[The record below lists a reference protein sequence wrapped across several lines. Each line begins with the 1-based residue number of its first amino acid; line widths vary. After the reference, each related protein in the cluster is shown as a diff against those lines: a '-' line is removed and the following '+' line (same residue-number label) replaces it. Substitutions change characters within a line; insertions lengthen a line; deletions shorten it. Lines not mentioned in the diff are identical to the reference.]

1 MPTTYQPSPVLTLAQ
16 RESGIRALISSS
28 FSFSLKS
35 FSILSDILSKNLPSF
50 KGAFSETAGRGR
62 NHFTEIKKVLDD
74 RYVLQSDCND
84 RQENVNKKFSKDDK
98 RIELL
103 VHDFKVI
110 KWLITTVAVSSISV
124 LVVSFFEL
132 ILK

>member
-1 MPTTYQPSPVLTLAQ
+1 MLTH
-16 RESGIRALISSS
+16 
-28 FSFSLKS
+28 
-35 FSILSDILSKNLPSF
+35 DD
-50 KGAFSETAGRGR
+50 
-62 NHFTEIKKVLDD
+62 FTEIKKVLDD
-74 RYVLQSDCND
+74 RYVLQSDCD
-84 RQENVNKKFSKDDK
+84 TAQREVNKKFYKDDK

-110 KWLITTVAVSSISV
+110 KWLMTTVAASSIGA

>member
-1 MPTTYQPSPVLTLAQ
+1 MLTH
-16 RESGIRALISSS
+16 
-28 FSFSLKS
+28 
-35 FSILSDILSKNLPSF
+35 DD
-50 KGAFSETAGRGR
+50 
-62 NHFTEIKKVLDD
+62 FTEIKKVLDD
-74 RYVLQSDCND
+74 RYVLQSDCD
-84 RQENVNKKFSKDDK
+84 TAQREVNKKFSKDDK

-110 KWLITTVAVSSISV
+110 KWLMTTVAASSIGA

>member
-1 MPTTYQPSPVLTLAQ
+1 MLAH
-16 RESGIRALISSS
+16 
-28 FSFSLKS
+28 
-35 FSILSDILSKNLPSF
+35 DD
-50 KGAFSETAGRGR
+50 
-62 NHFTEIKKVLDD
+62 FTEIKKVLDD

-84 RQENVNKKFSKDDK
+84 RQENVNKKFSKHDK

-110 KWLITTVAVSSISV
+110 KWLITTVAVSSV
-124 LVVSFFEL
+124 GALVFSFFEL